1 MMQRVSKGLTA
12 VGLLALTACATTPT
26 MTGEVKEDVS
36 VTGQTQRMEAAGA
49 RYSGP
54 QYTVAIIKFANK
66 TPSKVLGLGESATDI
81 LRTLVKNAGLEPI
94 DVSQEAMQQQEELIK
109 LQQTGAVKAGKK
121 NVAEGFESIDYRIQ
135 GAITAYSEVEEG
147 SDSLIKQEKVQVARV
162 QVDYS
167 LIDVASGK
175 SLLAESGMGEYR
187 KTTGGYLGFG
197 SRSAADVG
205 LRDGALRDAFSKVM
219 EKMLNKLNAQP
230 FTGRIIAMDGQTAI
244 IRAGEKSKLSSGAK
258 LGVYRPGQ
266 DLIDPETGRSLGKRE
281 KQIGEIVL
289 ANHQNDR
296 VSEARV
302 SSGTGFQAGD
312 IVRVIK

>member
-1 MMQRVSKGLTA
+1 MNHRGASAIVIVSLM
-12 VGLLALTACATTPT
+12 ALTGCQAT
-26 MTGEVKEDVS
+26 MTGEVREDVS

-94 DVSQEAMQQQEELIK
+94 DVSEEAMQQQDELIK
-109 LQQTGAVKAGKK
+109 LQQTGAVKTGKK
-121 NVAEGFESIDYRIQ
+121 SAAEGFESVDYRIQ

-147 SDSLIKQEKVQVARV
+147 SDMVIAQTKVQVARV

-167 LIDVASGK
+167 LVDVASGK
-175 SLLAESGMGEYR
+175 SLLAESGMGVYKKE
-187 KTTGGYLGFG
+187 TGGVLGFG
-197 SRSAADVG
+197 SKSTADVG
-205 LRDGALRDAFSKVM
+205 LRDGAFRDAFSKVM
-219 EKMLNKLNAQP
+219 EKMINKLNAQP
-230 FTGRIIAMDGQTAI
+230 FTSRILAMDGQTAI
-244 IRAGEKSKLSSGAK
+244 IRAGEKSKLAPGTK
-258 LGVYRPGQ
+258 LGVYRAGQ

-281 KQIGEIVL
+281 KQIGEIALVS
-289 ANHQNDR
+289 HTNDR
-296 VSEARV
+296 VSEAKV

-312 IVRVIK
+312 IVRQIK

>member
-1 MMQRVSKGLTA
+1 MKHQVRS
-12 VGLLALTACATTPT
+12 GLLVCLALSVAACGGPT
-26 MTGEVKEDVS
+26 ISGQVKDDVS

-49 RYSGP
+49 QYSGP
-54 QYTVAIIKFANK
+54 QYTIAIIKFANK
-66 TPSKVLGLGESATDI
+66 TPSKSTALGEAATDI

-121 NVAEGFESIDYRIQ
+121 SAAEGFDSVDYRIQ

-147 SDSLIKQEKVQVARV
+147 SDMLLTQKKVQIARV

-167 LIDVASGK
+167 LVDVASGK

-187 KTTGGYLGFG
+187 KETGGVLGMG
-197 SRSAADVG
+197 SKSTADTG

-219 EKMLNKLNAQP
+219 EKMIVKLNTQP
-230 FTGRIIAMDGQTAI
+230 FTGRILLMDGQTAV
-244 IRAGEKSKLSSGAK
+244 IRAGEKSKLAPGAK

-281 KQIGEIVL
+281 KQVGEL
-289 ANHQNDR
+289 MLTGHQNDR
-296 VSEARV
+296 VSEAKI
-302 SSGTGFQAGD
+302 SSGAGFQAGD
-312 IVRVIK
+312 IVRAIK

>member
-1 MMQRVSKGLTA
+1 MNHRGASAIVIVSLM
-12 VGLLALTACATTPT
+12 ALTGCQAT
-26 MTGEVKEDVS
+26 MTGEVREDVS

-94 DVSQEAMQQQEELIK
+94 DVSEEAMQQQDELIK
-109 LQQTGAVKAGKK
+109 LQQTGAVKTGKK
-121 NVAEGFESIDYRIQ
+121 SAAEGFESVDYRIQ

-147 SDSLIKQEKVQVARV
+147 SDMVIAQKKVQVARV

-167 LIDVASGK
+167 LVDVASGK
-175 SLLAESGMGEYR
+175 SLLAESGMGVYKKE
-187 KTTGGYLGFG
+187 TGGVLGFG
-197 SRSAADVG
+197 SKSTADVG
-205 LRDGALRDAFSKVM
+205 LRDGAFRDAFSKVM
-219 EKMLNKLNAQP
+219 EKMINKLNAQP
-230 FTGRIIAMDGQTAI
+230 FTSRILAMDGQTAI
-244 IRAGEKSKLSSGAK
+244 IRAGEKSKLAPGTK
-258 LGVYRPGQ
+258 LGVYRAGQ

-281 KQIGEIVL
+281 KQIGEIALVS
-289 ANHQNDR
+289 HTNDR
-296 VSEARV
+296 VSEAKV

-312 IVRVIK
+312 IVRQIK

>member
-1 MMQRVSKGLTA
+1 MNRRGASAVVIVSLM
-12 VGLLALTACATTPT
+12 ALPGCQAT

-49 RYSGP
+49 KYSGP

-94 DVSQEAMQQQEELIK
+94 DVTQEAMQQQEELIK

-121 NVAEGFESIDYRIQ
+121 SAAEGFESVDYRIQ

-147 SDSLIKQEKVQVARV
+147 SDMVIVQKKTQIARV

-167 LIDVASGK
+167 LVDVASGK

-187 KTTGGYLGFG
+187 KETGGALGFG
-197 SRSAADVG
+197 SKSSADVG

-219 EKMLNKLNAQP
+219 EKMINKLNAQP
-230 FTGRIIAMDGQTAI
+230 FTSRIIAMDGQTAI
-244 IRAGEKSKLSSGAK
+244 IRAGEKSKLAPGTK
-258 LGVYRPGQ
+258 LGVYRAGQ

-281 KQIGEIVL
+281 KLIGEIALV
-289 ANHQNDR
+289 NHQNDR
-296 VSEARV
+296 ISEAKV
-302 SSGTGFQAGD
+302 SSGLGFQPGD
-312 IVRVIK
+312 IVRAIK

>member
-1 MMQRVSKGLTA
+1 MSQRGASAVVIVSLM
-12 VGLLALTACATTPT
+12 ALTGCQAT
-26 MTGEVKEDVS
+26 MTGQVKEDVS

-66 TPSKVLGLGESATDI
+66 TPSKMTGLGESATDI

-94 DVSQEAMQQQEELIK
+94 DVSEEAMQQQDELIK
-109 LQQTGAVKAGKK
+109 LQQTGAVKTGKK
-121 NVAEGFESIDYRIQ
+121 SAAEGFESVDYRIQ

-147 SDSLIKQEKVQVARV
+147 SDIVIHQSKTQIARV

-187 KTTGGYLGFG
+187 KETGGMLGFG
-197 SRSAADVG
+197 SKSTADVG
-205 LRDGALRDAFSKVM
+205 LRDGAMRDAFSKVM
-219 EKMLNKLNAQP
+219 EKMINKLNAQP
-230 FTGRIIAMDGQTAI
+230 FTSRIITMDGQTAI
-244 IRAGEKSKLSSGAK
+244 IRAGEKSKLAPGAK
-258 LGVYRPGQ
+258 LGVYRAGQ

-281 KQIGEIVL
+281 KLIGEIALV
-289 ANHQNDR
+289 NHMNDR
-296 VSEARV
+296 VSEAKV

-312 IVRVIK
+312 IVRQIR

>member
-1 MMQRVSKGLTA
+1 MTMRNQVIRLSA
-12 VGLLALTACATTPT
+12 ALALVALTGCQAT
-26 MTGEVKEDVS
+26 MTGQVKDDVS

-49 RYSGP
+49 QYSGP

-66 TPSKVLGLGESATDI
+66 TPSRVLGLGESATDI
-81 LRTLVKNAGLEPI
+81 LRTLVKNAGLDPI
-94 DVSQEAMQQQEELIK
+94 DVSQEGMQQQEELIK

-121 NVAEGFESIDYRIQ
+121 NAAEGFESIDYRIQ

-147 SDSLIKQEKVQVARV
+147 SDALVYQKKIQIARV

-167 LIDVASGK
+167 LVDVASGK

-187 KTTGGYLGFG
+187 KETGGALGFG
-197 SRSAADVG
+197 SKSSADVG

-219 EKMLNKLNAQP
+219 EKMINKLNAQP
-230 FTGRIIAMDGQTAI
+230 FTSRVLAMDGPTVI
-244 IRAGEKSKLSSGAK
+244 IRAGEKSKLAPGAK
-258 LGVYRPGQ
+258 LGVYRAGQ

-281 KQIGEIVL
+281 KLIGEIAL
-289 ANHQNDR
+289 ISHTNDR
-296 VSEARV
+296 VSEAKV

-312 IVRVIK
+312 IVRAIK

>member
-1 MMQRVSKGLTA
+1 MNQRGASAVVIVSLMTLTGCQA
-12 VGLLALTACATTPT
+12 T
-26 MTGEVKEDVS
+26 MTGQVKEDVS

-94 DVSQEAMQQQEELIK
+94 DVSEEAMQQQEELIK
-109 LQQTGAVKAGKK
+109 RQQTGAVKAGKK
-121 NVAEGFESIDYRIQ
+121 SAAEGFESVDYRIQ

-147 SDSLIKQEKVQVARV
+147 SDMVIVQKKTQIARV

-167 LIDVASGK
+167 LVDVASGK

-187 KTTGGYLGFG
+187 KETGGALGFG
-197 SRSAADVG
+197 SKSSADVG

-219 EKMLNKLNAQP
+219 EKMINKLNAQP
-230 FTGRIIAMDGQTAI
+230 FTSRIIAMDGQTAI
-244 IRAGEKSKLSSGAK
+244 IRAGEKSKLAPGTK
-258 LGVYRPGQ
+258 LGVYRAGQ

-281 KQIGEIVL
+281 KLIGEIALV
-289 ANHQNDR
+289 NHQNDR
-296 VSEARV
+296 ISEAKV
-302 SSGTGFQAGD
+302 SSGLGFQPGD
-312 IVRVIK
+312 IVRAIK